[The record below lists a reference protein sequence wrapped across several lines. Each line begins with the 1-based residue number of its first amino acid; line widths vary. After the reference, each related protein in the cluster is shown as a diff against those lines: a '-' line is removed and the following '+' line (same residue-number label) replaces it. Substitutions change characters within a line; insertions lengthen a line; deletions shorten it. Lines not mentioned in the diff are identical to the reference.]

1 MAGPMKRLDV
11 GVVGLLTLVL
21 LQWTPAYA
29 LNLNFGGIDLNQ
41 AGSLVSNAADAT
53 TDVSEEKER
62 QIGQGVAANLL
73 GAAPLVDDNRVQVYV
88 NRVGLWIAAQT
99 ERSHLDWRF
108 GVLESSNV
116 NAFATPGGFVF
127 ITKGLF
133 LLMNNEAELA
143 GVLAHEIAHVLR
155 RHHLE
160 AIKKKAQVGML
171 ANMLTMAVGEHGAA
185 VGQLAQVGTH
195 LYAQGLDQEDEFQA
209 DVVGIVLAARAG
221 YDPYG
226 LLSALATL
234 GDIKPDDNSMA
245 LMNTTHPAIGD
256 RLARLETLE
265 HEGIDDAQD
274 ARRLEE
280 RFARMHHH
288 VLRRSGFERIK

>member
-1 MAGPMKRLDV
+1 MKQPNYFLT
-11 GVVGLLTLVL
+11 GLLALTFL
-21 LQWTPAYA
+21 WWMPAHA
-29 LNLNFGGIDLNQ
+29 LNLNFGNIDLNRV
-41 AGSLVSNAADAT
+41 GSLVSNAADAS

-62 QIGQGVAANLL
+62 QIGQGVASNLL
-73 GAAPLVDDNRVQVYV
+73 GAAPLVDDTRVQVYV
-88 NRVGLWIAAQT
+88 NRVGLWVAAQT

-108 GVLESSNV
+108 GVLESNNV

-171 ANMLTMAVGEHGAA
+171 GDVLALAAGEHSAA
-185 VGQLAQVGTH
+185 VGQLAQVGTS
-195 LYAQGLDQEDEFQA
+195 LYAQGLDKDDEFQA

-221 YDPYG
+221 YDASG

-234 GDIKPDDNSMA
+234 GDIKRDDTSMA
-245 LMNTTHPAIGD
+245 LMNATHPAIAD
-256 RLARLETLE
+256 RLTRLESLE
-265 HEGIDDAQD
+265 HEGIGSDLDSP
-274 ARRLEE
+274 RLEE
-280 RFARMHHH
+280 RYTRVQHHL
-288 VLRRSGFERIK
+288 LRRSGFERTR